1 MCIRVL
7 YSEQD
12 FVLKV
17 VVNNRLSKKGYQ
29 IDVVSEPNLD
39 FLDIDIEKYDML
51 ILSQFESTES
61 TCELLEEVRSV
72 HKTIGLVLVASK
84 LTKAEE
90 IKLYE
95 SGADLVLIK
104 PLDID
109 LFIAKVDSFK
119 RRIEL
124 SNYRRTIGDI
134 SFNIAQQNLSCE
146 DNSVNLN
153 PTETKLLLK
162 LSDSIGT
169 GIVTNEEITKLLYKE
184 EGFSGSKGTKVYIY
198 RIRNKLKQIK
208 CKRIAIKN
216 HYGMGYYLV
225 VND

>member
-1 MCIRVL
+1 MCIKVL

-12 FVLKV
+12 FVLKGV
-17 VVNNRLSKKGYQ
+17 INNRLSKKGYQ
-29 IDVVSEPNLD
+29 IDVVSEPILD

-51 ILSQFESTES
+51 ILSQSESTDS
-61 TCELLEEVRSV
+61 TCEIIEEVRSI
-72 HKTIGLVLVASK
+72 HKTIGLIMLASK
-84 LTKAEE
+84 LTKEE
-90 IKLYE
+90 TIKLYE
-95 SGADLVLIK
+95 SGTDLVVIK

-119 RRIEL
+119 KRIKL
-124 SNYRRTIGDI
+124 SNYKRTIGDI
-134 SFNIAQQNLSCE
+134 SFNIAQQNLSCDE
-146 DNSVNLN
+146 NSVNLN

-162 LSDSIGT
+162 LSDKIGT

-208 CKRIAIKN
+208 CKKLAIKN